1 MPSSNAEEAEI
12 ERLCEDLQDLLE
24 LTPKTDVLFTIWEWT
39 AKVGSQEIPRVT
51 SKFVLGVENEAGQ
64 RLTEFCQEKQNKT
77 PRSNP
82 HPPAKCEAN
91 LFTSDQASFPL
102 CGKSLRIE

>member
-12 ERLCEDLQDLLE
+12 ERLCEDLRDLLE
-24 LTPKTDVLFTIWEWT
+24 LTPRKDALFIIGGWNE
-39 AKVGSQEIPRVT
+39 KLGSQEIPGVT
-51 SKFVLGVENEAGQ
+51 GKFVPGVENEAGQ